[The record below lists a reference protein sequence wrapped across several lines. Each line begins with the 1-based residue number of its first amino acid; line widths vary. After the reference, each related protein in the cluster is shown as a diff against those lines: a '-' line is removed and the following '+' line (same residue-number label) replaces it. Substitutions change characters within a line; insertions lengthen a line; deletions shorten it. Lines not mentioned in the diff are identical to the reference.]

1 MKGPAAVTYV
11 PAGGKGAW
19 EMKQEKRQ
27 RVAGAA
33 AGLVNGLF
41 GGGGGTVLLP
51 VLTRELEGRKAFAV
65 CVAAML
71 PMCAVSA
78 AAGVLSAPP
87 ELWQAAPCLAGG
99 LLGGVLGGLTFGK
112 VPVGVLRKAAGL
124 FMVYGGVR
132 YLL

>member
-1 MKGPAAVTYV
+1 MR
-11 PAGGKGAW
+11 
-19 EMKQEKRQ
+19 QETRQ
-27 RVAGAA
+27 RLAGAA
-33 AGLVNGLF
+33 AGVVNGLF

-51 VLTRELEGRKAFAV
+51 VLARELPGRQAFAV

-78 AAGVLSAPP
+78 AAGLLQDPP
-87 ELWQAAPCLAGG
+87 PLWQAAPCLAGG

-112 VPVGVLRKAAGL
+112 VPVGLLRTAAGL
-124 FMVYGGVR
+124 FMLYGGVR

>member
-1 MKGPAAVTYV
+1 MEREKGQYL
-11 PAGGKGAW
+11 
-19 EMKQEKRQ
+19 
-27 RVAGAA
+27 AGAA

-51 VLTRELEGRKAFAV
+51 VLTRELPGRKAFAV

-78 AAGVLSAPP
+78 AAGLLSAPP
-87 ELWQAAPCLAGG
+87 PLWQAAPCLAGG
-99 LLGGVLGGLTFGK
+99 LLGGVLGGLILGR
-112 VPVGVLRKAAGL
+112 VPVGLLRKAAGA

>member
-1 MKGPAAVTYV
+1 M
-11 PAGGKGAW
+11 
-19 EMKQEKRQ
+19 EREKRQ
-27 RVAGAA
+27 YLAGAA
-33 AGLVNGLF
+33 AGLVKGLF

-51 VLTRELEGRKAFAV
+51 VVTRELPGRKAFAV

-78 AAGVLSAPP
+78 AAGLLSAPP
-87 ELWQAAPCLAGG
+87 PLWQAAPCLAGG
-99 LLGGVLGGLTFGK
+99 LVGGVLGGLTFGR
-112 VPVGVLRKAAGL
+112 VAVGVLGKAAGA

>member
-1 MKGPAAVTYV
+1 
-11 PAGGKGAW
+11 
-19 EMKQEKRQ
+19 MKQENRQ
-27 RVAGAA
+27 RLAGAA

-51 VLTRELEGRKAFAV
+51 VLTRELEGRHAFAV

-78 AAGVLSAPP
+78 AAGMWNAPP
-87 ELWQAAPCLAGG
+87 DLWQAAPCLAGG
-99 LLGGVLGGLTFGK
+99 LLGGILGGLTFGR
-112 VPVGVLRKAAGL
+112 VPVGLLRKAAGA
-124 FMVYGGVR
+124 FMVDGGVR

>member
-1 MKGPAAVTYV
+1 MRKAN
-11 PAGGKGAW
+11 
-19 EMKQEKRQ
+19 RQ
-27 RVAGAA
+27 RLAGAA
-33 AGLVNGLF
+33 AGLINGLF

-51 VLTRELEGRKAFAV
+51 VLTRELEGRQAFAV

-78 AAGVLSAPP
+78 AAGIWSAPP
-87 ELWQAAPCLAGG
+87 ALWQAAPCLAGG

-112 VPVGVLRKAAGL
+112 VPVGLLRKAAGA

>member
-1 MKGPAAVTYV
+1 M
-11 PAGGKGAW
+11 
-19 EMKQEKRQ
+19 EREKRQ
-27 RVAGAA
+27 YLAGAA

-51 VLTRELEGRKAFAV
+51 VLSRELPGRKAFAV

-71 PMCAVSA
+71 PMCAVAA
-78 AAGVLSAPP
+78 AAGLLHAPP
-87 ELWQAAPCLAGG
+87 PLWQAAPCLAGG

-112 VPVGVLRKAAGL
+112 VPVGLLRAAAGL

>member
-1 MKGPAAVTYV
+1 M
-11 PAGGKGAW
+11 
-19 EMKQEKRQ
+19 EREKRQ
-27 RVAGAA
+27 YLAGAA

-51 VLTRELEGRKAFAV
+51 VLTRELPGRKAFAV

-71 PMCAVSA
+71 PLCAASA
-78 AAGVLSAPP
+78 AGLLSAPP
-87 ELWQAAPCLAGG
+87 PLWQAAPCLAGG
-99 LLGGVLGGLTFGK
+99 LLGGVLGGLTFGR
-112 VPVGVLRKAAGL
+112 VPVGLLRKAAGA